1 MSTNEADLPFEFIY
15 EKKMRRRAPA
25 TDAQIAVVEARF
37 GPLPADYKHFL
48 QSVNGGA
55 PAALKHGPAPDPTD
69 DPRECAVVH
78 PEHDAFRVECFHGL
92 GGEHY
97 EVDDMSKW
105 PSEDLGREVVA
116 IAGDGFGDQLIF
128 LAPGDPAIYWWIH
141 DERVP
146 PKRMA
151 SSFTELLRLI
161 RPLFEE

>member
-1 MSTNEADLPFEFIY
+1 MSMNEPNLAFEFIH
-15 EKKMRRRAPA
+15 EKKVIRRAPA

-37 GPLPADYKHFL
+37 GPLPADYKRFL

-69 DPRECAVVH
+69 DPRACVVVH
-78 PEHDAFRVECFHGL
+78 PERYPFGLECFYGL

-97 EVDDMSKW
+97 EVEDQSKW
-105 PSEDLGREVVA
+105 PSSDLGREVVA
-116 IAGDGFGDQLIF
+116 IAGDGAGDQLIF
-128 LAPGDPAIYWWIH
+128 LASGDPAVYWWKH

-146 PKRMA
+146 PIRMA

-161 RPLFEE
+161 RPLFAE